1 MAPTKQEIIRQ
12 IQQGKVK
19 TALEGIVQLSGLA
32 RDKEVQQRCLILQSQ
47 LSQLDS
53 NFGMGTFDQKT
64 YQMEYN
70 RITQATLELVYML
83 PAVVEAPPQYRAQ
96 GSAYQPQTT
105 AGSGWK
111 TWGILLT
118 GGVGVLVILMVVGL
132 MMENNKQASLG
143 QVPDKQSLQASEPDA
158 ESLKSEKLTAQQT
171 NQQSQST
178 TNSLRA
184 KLIGYWGGTV
194 FFGATEMGGLQTQF
208 RADNQYV
215 SQAFLQSAGAVEDPD
230 SGTWVI
236 TENGELLVTSVN
248 GETYSYV
255 MQWIDDSTF
264 SANIKDVR
272 TQQFTGVTVNFHK
285 R

>member
-132 MMENNKQASLG
+132 MMNKGQDGSNTNIPGAPTGNTLTQQNQPSTAPMTSAKEVAPAPQEHPHAKFVASWSGSMIIAGIVL
-143 QVPDKQSLQASEPDA
+143 
-158 ESLKSEKLTAQQT
+158 
-171 NQQSQST
+171 
-178 TNSLRA
+178 
-184 KLIGYWGGTV
+184 
-194 FFGATEMGGLQTQF
+194 GGLKIKLMDNY
-208 RADNQYV
+208 RYKSNMADPTSGQQLA
-215 SQAFLQSAGAVEDPD
+215 SD
-230 SGTWVI
+230 SGTWSVS
-236 TENGELLVTSVN
+236 ENGTLVLQSDQGANEEYSVLWNSATQFNATLVNATNQELIGLTVS
-248 GETYSYV
+248 
-255 MQWIDDSTF
+255 F
-264 SANIKDVR
+264 SKL
-272 TQQFTGVTVNFHK
+272 
-285 R
+285 